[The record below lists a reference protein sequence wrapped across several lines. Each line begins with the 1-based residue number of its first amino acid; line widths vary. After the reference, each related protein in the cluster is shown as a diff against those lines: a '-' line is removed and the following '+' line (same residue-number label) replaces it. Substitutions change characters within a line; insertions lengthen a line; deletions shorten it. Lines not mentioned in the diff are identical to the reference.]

1 MIGKRLNLKL
11 IFKILFYCRLI
22 LLFISGIQSSM
33 SSKKSALDDDFVTE
47 LKTSYEFRLQAVDHT
62 KLLTIRTAKI
72 NKRRAR
78 LFEQMGLPIEEN
90 IIRPKKIFL
99 SRQGKPVKNIPDKV
113 TDNTGN
119 YFYQSLNILM

>member
-1 MIGKRLNLKL
+1 MGGHLNEKS
-11 IFKILFYCRLI
+11 IFKILFYCILI
-22 LLFISGIQSSM
+22 VLFISGVQSSM
-33 SSKKSALDDDFVTE
+33 SSRKSAFDDDFVAE

-78 LFEQMGLPIEEN
+78 LFEQMGLPLEEN

-99 SRQGKPVKNIPDKV
+99 SKQGRIVNNIPDKV
-113 TDNTGN
+113 IDNTGI
-119 YFYQSLNILM
+119 YFYQS